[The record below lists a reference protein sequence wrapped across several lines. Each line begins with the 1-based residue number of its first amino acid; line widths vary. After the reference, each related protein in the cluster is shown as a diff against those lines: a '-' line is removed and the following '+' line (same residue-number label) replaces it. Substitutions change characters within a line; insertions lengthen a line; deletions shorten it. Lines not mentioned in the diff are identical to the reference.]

1 MRADRDY
8 LNSLHPVC
16 AVIYFAV
23 MMGVTMLENYPVY
36 LLIAFVSA
44 FVYAGY
50 LKGFAVQLKSFKWI
64 IPACILTIIINAAF
78 NHRGVTTLF
87 YLPDG
92 NSFTLESL
100 LYGFNF
106 SLMLCGAVLEFA
118 AFNIVLTS
126 DKTVSLLGRIMPSVS
141 LLISMA
147 LRFVPRLSERIN
159 RTAAYRDASFGEGKK
174 GVLKKIK
181 NGTDTLS
188 ACTTWSFESSVT
200 ASDSMRSRGYGGRRS
215 SYSFYSFGRRDG
227 VFCMTL
233 ILFGAAAVIPAALG
247 GTDTAFY
254 PRIEMPGIT
263 LKSISGSLAFLIFCM
278 LPMIFNAL
286 EEIKWRKSLSKI

>member
-16 AVIYFAV
+16 ALIYFAV
-23 MMGVTMLENYPVY
+23 TMGVTMLENYPVY
-36 LLIAFVSA
+36 LVIAFASA

-50 LKGFAVQLKSFKWI
+50 LKGFGSVLGSFKWLL
-64 IPACILTIIINAAF
+64 PACILTVIINAAF
-78 NHRGVTTLF
+78 NHRGITTLF

-92 NSFTLESL
+92 NPFTLESL

-106 SLMLCGAVLEFA
+106 SLMLCAVVLEFA

-126 DKTVSLLGRIMPSVS
+126 DKTVCLLGRFMPSVS

-147 LRFVPRLSERIN
+147 LRFVPRLSDRIKQ
-159 RTAAYRDASFGEGKK
+159 TAAYTDASFGDGKK
-174 GVLKKIK
+174 NAVTKIK
-181 NGTDTLS
+181 NGTEILS

-200 ASDSMRSRGYGGRRS
+200 ASDSMRSRGFGGRRS
-215 SYSFYSFGRRDG
+215 SYSFYTFGLRDG
-227 VFCMTL
+227 VFCAAL
-233 ILFGAAAVIPAALG
+233 ILFGAAAVLPAALG

-254 PRIEMPGIT
+254 PRIEMPGVT
-263 LKSISGSLAFLIFCM
+263 PKSISGSAAFLVFCM